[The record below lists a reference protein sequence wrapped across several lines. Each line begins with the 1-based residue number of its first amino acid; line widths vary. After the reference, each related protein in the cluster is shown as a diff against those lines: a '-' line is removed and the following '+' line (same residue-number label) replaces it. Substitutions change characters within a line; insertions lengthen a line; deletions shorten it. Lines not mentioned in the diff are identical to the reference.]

1 MVLFNIS
8 SKAVEKSVMSDN
20 NVLIILQGYSE
31 PIRVTPQRPAMRLD
45 QLADDLQTQ
54 INGVV
59 GPAREQLLKL
69 NGINETIFVKPSQVT
84 LVIPEIPTS

>member
-1 MVLFNIS
+1 
-8 SKAVEKSVMSDN
+8 MSDN

-54 INGVV
+54 ING
-59 GPAREQLLKL
+59 
-69 NGINETIFVKPSQVT
+69 INETIFVKPSQVT